1 MSSSVLRY
9 ERLRDDAMADARRY
23 PESATGFVAAAR
35 VWNHRAIDERTGR
48 LCITPIANG
57 HCPDCGDYAPSCV
70 CAEIDEGRAT
80 ELLTDYPC
88 YACGAESTHEIMH
101 RGAPLDVCDA
111 CDERRS

>member
-1 MSSSVLRY
+1 MTPPSVLRY
-9 ERLRDDAMADARRY
+9 ERLRDSAMADARRY

-57 HCPDCGDYAPSCV
+57 H
-70 CAEIDEGRAT
+70 AT
-80 ELLTDYPC
+80 ELLADYPC